1 MLVRNSRQRMKAAS
15 GSTRQQ
21 DALHHATLEAI
32 EEA

>member
-1 MLVRNSRQRMKAAS
+1 MLVRNSRQWVQAAS

-21 DALHHATLEAI
+21 DALHHATLETI

>member
-1 MLVRNSRQRMKAAS
+1 MLVRNSRQRVKAAS

-21 DALHHATLEAI
+21 DTLHRATFEVI